1 MNTLTV
7 EIKSKNFLTP
17 SVESE
22 NIFPKN
28 TKSADKC
35 W

>member
-7 EIKSKNFLTP
+7 EILKSKDFSTP
-17 SVESE
+17 SVDSE

-28 TKSADKC
+28 TKLADK
-35 W
+35 